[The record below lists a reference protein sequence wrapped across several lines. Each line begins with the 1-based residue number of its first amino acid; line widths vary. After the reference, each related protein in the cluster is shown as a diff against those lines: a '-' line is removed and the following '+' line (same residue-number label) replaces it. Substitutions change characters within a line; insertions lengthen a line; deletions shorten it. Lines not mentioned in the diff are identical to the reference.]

1 MERVRQRR
9 EEEERLER
17 ERKMAAQKKLQELEE
32 KTKNKP
38 EILKEK
44 ETTEEKKYSGEK
56 YNDTYDYGRGA
67 PNSEFKKSSFQ
78 SNLPPRFQ
86 KQHHEKPPGN
96 YGKPIH
102 QETKNVP
109 FSQQQ
114 SSYEQQR
121 WSYNK
126 QVQQTPTSRRH
137 ISSLSQSSSDDNR
150 RDNNTKGYNRRRQ
163 ESEEDDYRKKQAAQI
178 TRSMS
183 DSSDKLSD
191 HNRSEKSASREYL
204 GSNVC
209 WAEACDNDK
218 RPAVDAKTRRVSES
232 SAMSDDAPRT
242 ILQRKQPE
250 KKEEIAEEKKT
261 VLNDVQPV
269 KEVVEVKEQT
279 TIDSKKNLES
289 IPEKTDTKDMSKIE
303 APKNEERVKK
313 FEGSRESKESRDSR
327 DSRYGPSL
335 RGNYNSY
342 RGGNSYSRRGGGT
355 GTHRRYE
362 YSDSENS
369 DDEWNRNGHKKRN
382 FNATGGQKEGFSP
395 RGEPSRRGRGGI
407 TNSQASGFRRSG
419 SNGTVVA
426 PSKNYGPP
434 SSKSPFGSNDEKS
447 GGEKNLKE
455 KSEDD
460 DRTKQKQK
468 ALSDGLLNKSQKESS
483 NVAVKAAEKEK
494 TEETVKQHSTES
506 DKKLEKKGQVVE
518 NTKKPAIKQQQ
529 SAPVVANKT
538 IAAQSQQQTQ
548 QPNHYQQT
556 TQQKSMNSMNR
567 NEDRPR
573 MDPRNTQSVNNGN
586 SRIAPRYPTKQGP
599 PQGNTNN
606 GSNMNRM
613 SNTSSSYWDKNHEE
627 TLQSMN
633 SPSPSNNLLKTET
646 MKGQGMQQ
654 PQLDG
659 ASLKTTLIFENTS
672 YKRPPP
678 PMGQPPAQQK
688 PQENA
693 INTINDMIDQ
703 QNKEQQQQQ
712 QSLSSALQNLSFGS
726 QQQKPQANDMVD
738 MNFSYTFDSQI
749 GGLLTDKSSGFAAQ
763 NANQA
768 VSKASS
774 LGLVDRAKTGSI
786 LNTDALNM
794 KVASCKK
801 VWEETSVSNEH
812 SADDVMSNF
821 VQQQHLQHYGGH
833 NNMQQS
839 YGYGASNNDIEHF
852 SKSNDA
858 DESASYPSPSQ
869 QQQHMQQVQQQ
880 KAAEAFSS
888 ANVCKVKPTQQ
899 QMHQTG
905 LSPPPQMQQH
915 QTYYS
920 TPSYSNMPTIPS
932 PPAVVYP
939 QQAAYNPYGNMEAAR
954 AAQLAYGYTTGGAN
968 NSMSFNAFMQQPN
981 LASAPTHEMYPNLS
995 QYRTPVQPF
1004 NQNNPLLISSATAQ
1018 QKPQNSQIG
1027 AIGSK
1032 SSSSSASGQY
1042 NQQYMNHVYH
1052 HQQNNYYNSTAQQ
1065 ANPYYSGP
1073 PTGSGG
1079 ATTNNYGMFP
1089 SQNNGP
1095 PPPQP
1100 QQMANFGSV
1109 GQFPL
1114 GSQMLSNLVI
1124 NQQYRNGPVVNTGT
1138 SGNGNTSGGNSNAP
1152 GAGGN
1157 YMKQQQQHQSQ
1168 LQDPVSS
1175 TTFFKNV

>member
-1 MERVRQRR
+1 MFERARVRR

-17 ERKMAAQKKLQELEE
+17 DRKMAAQKKLQELEE
-32 KTKNKP
+32 KTKKQSDG
-38 EILKEK
+38 LKEK
-44 ETTEEKKYSGEK
+44 DVVEEKKYGGDK
-56 YNDTYDYGRGA
+56 YNDAYDNYGRGA
-67 PNSEFKKSSFQ
+67 PPGDFKKTSFQ

-86 KQHHEKPPGN
+86 KQHNEKPQGN
-96 YGKPIH
+96 YGKPMH
-102 QETKNVP
+102 QETKNAP
-109 FSQQQ
+109 FGQQQ
-114 SSYEQQR
+114 SSFEQQR

-126 QVQQTPTSRRH
+126 QMQQAPPTRRH

-150 RDNNTKGYNRRRQ
+150 RENSSKGYGRRRQ

-204 GSNVC
+204 GAGVC
-209 WAEACDNDK
+209 WAEACENEK
-218 RPAVDAKTRRVSES
+218 RPTVDNKTRRVSES

-250 KKEEIAEEKKT
+250 KKEEKVEEKKT
-261 VLNDVQPV
+261 VLSDVQPV
-269 KEVVEVKEQT
+269 KEVVESKEAALASVE
-279 TIDSKKNLES
+279 SKKNLES
-289 IPEKTDTKDMSKIE
+289 IPEKTDVKEVAKVE
-303 APKNEERVKK
+303 APKSDERQKK
-313 FEGSRESKESRDSR
+313 FDSR
-327 DSRYGPSL
+327 DSRYAPST
-335 RGNYNSY
+335 RGNFNSY
-342 RGGNSYSRRGGGT
+342 RGGNSYSRRGGSG
-355 GTHRRYE
+355 GGPRRYD

-369 DDEWNRNGHKKRN
+369 DDEWNRNGQKKRN
-382 FNATGGQKEGFSP
+382 FNAPGGPKEGFSP

-407 TNSQASGFRRSG
+407 ATQSSSGFRRSG
-419 SNGTVVA
+419 SNGAVVA
-426 PSKNYGPP
+426 PAKNYGPP

-447 GGEKNLKE
+447 SGEKHVKE

-494 TEETVKQHSTES
+494 TEETVKQHSTEP
-506 DKKLEKKGQVVE
+506 EKKPEKKPIVDESKSFV
-518 NTKKPAIKQQQ
+518 KKPAPKLPSPVVAKPASAPPQQQQPPPNQYQQQ
-529 SAPVVANKT
+529 S
-538 IAAQSQQQTQ
+538 SQQK
-548 QPNHYQQT
+548 P
-556 TQQKSMNSMNR
+556 MNQINR
-567 NEDRPR
+567 NDDRSR
-573 MDPRNTQSVNNGN
+573 MDPRNSSQNAAAGNN
-586 SRIAPRYPTKQGP
+586 RMAPRFTANKQGP
-599 PQGNTNN
+599 PQGNI
-606 GSNMNRM
+606 GLNR
-613 SNTSSSYWDKNHEE
+613 TSTSFWDKNHEE
-627 TLQSMN
+627 AMQSMQ
-633 SPSPSNNLLKTET
+633 SAPPSNNLLKTDA
-646 MKGQGMQQ
+646 MKPQSMQQ
-654 PQLDG
+654 QPPMD

-678 PMGQPPAQQK
+678 PMGQPLTQK
-688 PQENA
+688 TQENT

-712 QSLSSALQNLSFGS
+712 QSLSALQNLSFGS
-726 QQQKPQANDMVD
+726 QQQKPPQNDMVD
-738 MNFSYTFDSQI
+738 MNFSYTSFDSQI
-749 GGLLTDKSSGFAAQ
+749 GGLLNDKSSGFAGQ
-763 NANQA
+763 NANQT
-768 VSKASS
+768 VSKVSS

-801 VWEETSVSNEH
+801 VWEESTVSGEH
-812 SADDVMSNF
+812 GSDDVMSNF
-821 VQQQHLQHYGGH
+821 VQHQQHLQHYVGH
-833 NNMQQS
+833 NNMPQT
-839 YGYGASNNDIEHF
+839 YGYGSGNNDIEHF
-852 SKSNDA
+852 SKSNDV
-858 DESASYPSPSQ
+858 DDSASYPSPQQ

-880 KAAEAFSS
+880 KAAEAFST

-899 QMHQTG
+899 QMHQSG

-915 QTYYS
+915 QPYYS
-920 TPSYSNMPTIPS
+920 TPSYTNMPTIPS

-939 QQAAYNPYGNMEAAR
+939 QQASYNPYGSMEAAR
-954 AAQLAYGYTTGGAN
+954 AAQLAYGYPTGGAN

-981 LASAPTHEMYPNLS
+981 LTSAPTHEMYQNLS
-995 QYRTPVQPF
+995 QYRAAVQPF
-1004 NQNNPLLISSATAQ
+1004 NQNNPLLISSATSQ

-1052 HQQNNYYNSTAQQ
+1052 HQQNSYYTNSTAQQ

-1079 ATTNNYGMFP
+1079 ATSGNYGMFA

-1095 PPPQP
+1095 PPQQP

-1109 GQFPL
+1109 GQYPL
-1114 GSQMLSNLVI
+1114 GSQMLNSLVI
-1124 NQQYRNGPVVNTGT
+1124 NQQFRSGPVVNTG
-1138 SGNGNTSGGNSNAP
+1138 NGSSSGGNSNAP

-1157 YMKQQQQHQSQ
+1157 YMKQQHQSQ